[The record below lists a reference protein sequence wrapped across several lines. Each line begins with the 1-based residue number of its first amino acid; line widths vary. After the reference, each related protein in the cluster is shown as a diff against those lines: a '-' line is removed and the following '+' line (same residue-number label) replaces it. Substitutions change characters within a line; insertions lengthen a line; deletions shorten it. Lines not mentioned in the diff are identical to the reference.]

1 MTKKRV
7 VKGKGKGNHNH
18 NKNKNIIN
26 IKINTGGHKRRSK
39 GGGGGGGGGGGVSK
53 TSSSQPQFIPPVI
66 INSSYP
72 SNSDINKSSIAPQP
86 ITNNIT
92 NDYTGS
98 IAKRKEDDLINN
110 PNEQT
115 FNMSNVFTN
124 PYEEKGE
131 EEDESVKNP
140 IHESPEEA
148 QKRKN
153 IYYLTKGDLVAQAIA
168 LGMDAK
174 TATALS
180 REKLKEYIEN
190 YETPTKPH
198 GTPSKDPNRKM
209 FGNFLKVNLTP

>member
-53 TSSSQPQFIPPVI
+53 TSSQPQFIPPVI

-72 SNSDINKSSIAPQP
+72 SNSDINKSSITPQP

-124 PYEEKGE
+124 PYEEKE
-131 EEDESVKNP
+131 EEDDESVKNP
-140 IHESPEEA
+140 LHETPEEV
-148 QKRKN
+148 QKRKSN
-153 IYYLTKGDLVAQAIA
+153 YTKKAELRSIAIA
-168 LGMDAK
+168 RHLNPDI
-174 TATALS
+174 ALAMN
-180 REKLKEYIEN
+180 RDELIDYIKN
-190 YETPTKPH
+190 YKSPKKVSSSDDDTSSFQKAMHFFNTPGK
-198 GTPSKDPNRKM
+198 KN
-209 FGNFLKVNLTP
+209 